1 MQNSISCEF
10 QEKLRVA
17 RESGVPLA
25 LPLELHSGSISVAA
39 GFNPRGELRDFEG
52 INQTHQLR
60 KRASHDIQIAIIL
73 KLPSSL
79 LFFKENLIM
88 YKRQSSSN
96 RKPIVSRF
104 NHSIYKAFTLV
115 ELLVVISIIGILI
128 ALTIPATTAARD
140 RARQARCISNIKQ
153 TNLATMEYITRN
165 GYFPGWKNQFR
176 GVTQTSDKG
185 VNGSWIAALLP
196 FFNEGALEKKWVE
209 GVAETACLLYLI
221 CPADARPDKESPH
234 LSYVANCGNTK
245 GTSRDAGVFLDL
257 EIKNNKRPTKQTLDF
272 ITSNDGLSSTI
283 MTSENNQAYMW
294 GPDANISEQ
303 GFVFFDSNPNT
314 LETSQALNWDYRGVL
329 RNAKNADAY
338 ARPSSYHPGG
348 VNTSWC
354 DSRVVK
360 LNDDIDYEIY
370 KMMLAPND
378 RGCGVSQAS
387 LSILHEMINV
397 Q

>member
-1 MQNSISCEF
+1 
-10 QEKLRVA
+10 
-17 RESGVPLA
+17 
-25 LPLELHSGSISVAA
+25 
-39 GFNPRGELRDFEG
+39 
-52 INQTHQLR
+52 
-60 KRASHDIQIAIIL
+60 
-73 KLPSSL
+73 
-79 LFFKENLIM
+79 M

-104 NHSIYKAFTLV
+104 NRSICQAFTLV

-140 RARQARCISNIKQ
+140 RARQARCTSNIKQ
-153 TNLATMEYITRN
+153 TNLATMEYITRY
-165 GYFPGWKNQFR
+165 GYFPGWKNQFQS
-176 GVTQTSDKG
+176 VKTSSQK
-185 VNGSWIAALLP
+185 VNGSWVAALLP

-209 GVAETACLLYLI
+209 GIQDTACLLYLI
-221 CPADARPDKESPH
+221 CPADARPDKIDPH
-234 LSYVANCGNTK
+234 LSYVANCGNTT

-294 GPDANISEQ
+294 GPDANISWQ
-303 GFVFFDSNPNT
+303 GFVFFSANPNT
-314 LETSQALNWDYRGVL
+314 MGTSQALNWDYRGVKMSSQTG
-329 RNAKNADAY
+329 RNAITADAY
-338 ARPSSYHPGG
+338 ARPSSFHPGG

-387 LSILHEMINV
+387 LSILHEMLNV

>member
-1 MQNSISCEF
+1 
-10 QEKLRVA
+10 
-17 RESGVPLA
+17 
-25 LPLELHSGSISVAA
+25 
-39 GFNPRGELRDFEG
+39 
-52 INQTHQLR
+52 
-60 KRASHDIQIAIIL
+60 
-73 KLPSSL
+73 
-79 LFFKENLIM
+79 M
-88 YKRQSSSN
+88 YKRQTSSN
-96 RKPIVSRF
+96 FQPTALQNNRLIRA
-104 NHSIYKAFTLV
+104 AFTLV

-140 RARQARCISNIKQ
+140 RARQARCTSNIKQ
-153 TNLATMEYITRN
+153 TNLATMEYITRY
-165 GYFPGWKNQFR
+165 GYFPGWKNQFQN
-176 GVTQTSDKG
+176 VKTSSQK
-185 VNGSWIAALLP
+185 VNGSWVAALLP
-196 FFNEGALEKKWVE
+196 FFGEGALEKKWVE
-209 GVAETACLLYLI
+209 AVQDTACLLYLI
-221 CPADARPDKESPH
+221 CPADARPDKIDPH
-234 LSYVANCGNTK
+234 LSYVANCGNTT

-257 EIKNNKRPTKQTLDF
+257 VPPTSGKRPTKQTLDF

-294 GPDANISEQ
+294 GPDANICWQ
-303 GFVFFDSNPNT
+303 GFVFFDSNQNNMG
-314 LETSQALNWDYRGVL
+314 TSQALNWDYRGVKL
-329 RNAKNADAY
+329 TTSQASRNANSADAY

-387 LSILHEMINV
+387 LSILHEMLNV

>member
-1 MQNSISCEF
+1 M
-10 QEKLRVA
+10 LR
-17 RESGVPLA
+17 S
-25 LPLELHSGSISVAA
+25 
-39 GFNPRGELRDFEG
+39 
-52 INQTHQLR
+52 QT
-60 KRASHDIQIAIIL
+60 
-73 KLPSSL
+73 SS
-79 LFFKENLIM
+79 NHH
-88 YKRQSSSN
+88 QSSARYN
-96 RKPIVSRF
+96 RLLRP
-104 NHSIYKAFTLV
+104 AFTLV
-115 ELLVVISIIGILI
+115 ELLVVISIIGVLI

-153 TNLATMEYITRN
+153 TNLATMEYITRYN
-165 GYFPGWKNQFR
+165 YFPGWKNQFQN
-176 GVTQTSDKG
+176 VKNSSQK
-185 VNGSWIAALLP
+185 VNGSWVAALLP

-209 GVAETACLLYLI
+209 GVPDTACLLYLI
-221 CPADARPDKESPH
+221 CPADARPDKENPY
-234 LSYVANCGNTK
+234 LSYVVNCGNPT
-245 GTSRDAGVFLDL
+245 GLSRDAGVFLDL

-294 GPDANISEQ
+294 GIPDNTSSNANHANISWQ
-303 GFVFFDSNPNT
+303 GFVFFGSNPNT
-314 LETSQALNWDYRGVL
+314 MGTSQALNWDYRGVKMSSQSA
-329 RNAKNADAY
+329 RNATTADAY

-370 KMMLAPND
+370 KMMMAPND

-387 LSILHEMINV
+387 LSILHEMLNV

>member
-1 MQNSISCEF
+1 
-10 QEKLRVA
+10 
-17 RESGVPLA
+17 
-25 LPLELHSGSISVAA
+25 
-39 GFNPRGELRDFEG
+39 
-52 INQTHQLR
+52 
-60 KRASHDIQIAIIL
+60 
-73 KLPSSL
+73 
-79 LFFKENLIM
+79 M
-88 YKRQSSSN
+88 YKRQTSSN
-96 RKPIVSRF
+96 FQLTALRNNR
-104 NHSIYKAFTLV
+104 SIRVAFTLV

-140 RARQARCISNIKQ
+140 RARQARCTSNIKQ
-153 TNLATMEYITRN
+153 TNLATMEYITRY
-165 GYFPGWKNQFR
+165 GYFPGWKNQFQN
-176 GVTQTSDKG
+176 VTKSSQK
-185 VNGSWIAALLP
+185 VNGSWVAALLP

-209 GVAETACLLYLI
+209 GVADTACLLYLI
-221 CPADARPDKESPH
+221 CSADARPDKISPH
-234 LSYVANCGNTK
+234 LSYVVNCGKTT
-245 GTSRDAGVFLDL
+245 GSSRDAGVFLDL
-257 EIKNNKRPTKQTLDF
+257 VPPTSGKRPTKQTLDF

-294 GPDANISEQ
+294 GPEVNISWQ

-314 LETSQALNWDYRGVL
+314 MGTSQALNWDYRGVKMSSQTS
-329 RNAKNADAY
+329 RNANTADAY
-338 ARPSSYHPGG
+338 ARPSSFHPGG

-387 LSILHEMINV
+387 LSILHEMLNV